1 MRNVRFVYHLLSLEH
16 YDQRKYY
23 RVLDHLLSLPIF
35 TLSLGPVLP
44 EYFAFANRAIDSMKM
59 MRAKCTDASTYLLMF
74 LEELF
79 EIDIVVF
86 ADQEHF
92 AVEVRTL
99 MLGVFAAYLVATDF
113 AAAANPVAVAS
124 VQAGYES
131 ATSIA
136 AVKPV
141 AGTAA
146 TEMATILMDCVA
158 IVAALKPSV
167 VAASVQ
173 NDGLFGC
180 LGCQTQFQTVVA
192 VVTPVHCFPAVVD
205 VYLLDCF
212 DDSLTVVV
220 AVAVAGS

>member
-1 MRNVRFVYHLLSLEH
+1 
-16 YDQRKYY
+16 
-23 RVLDHLLSLPIF
+23 
-35 TLSLGPVLP
+35 
-44 EYFAFANRAIDSMKM
+44 
-59 MRAKCTDASTYLLMF
+59 LLMF

-92 AVEVRTL
+92 VVHFVVEVRTL
-99 MLGVFAAYLVATDF
+99 MLGVFAAYLVAKDF

-158 IVAALKPSV
+158 IVAALKPLV

-180 LGCQTQFQTVVA
+180 LGCQTQFQTAVV